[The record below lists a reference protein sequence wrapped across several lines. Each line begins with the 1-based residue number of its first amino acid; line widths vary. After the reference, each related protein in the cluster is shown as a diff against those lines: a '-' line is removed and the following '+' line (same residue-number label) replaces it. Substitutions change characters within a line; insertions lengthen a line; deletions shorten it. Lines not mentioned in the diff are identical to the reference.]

1 MWVFTY
7 KIDSQRYL
15 TKCRARLVI
24 CGNQQAAGDLPT
36 RATTLASSAFRTL
49 MAIVARFD
57 LKTIQLDAVNAFVHC
72 HLDEVVYMRP
82 PPYYSFHDDY
92 STHGS
97 RRTPSAVPSVTP
109 NS

>member
-7 KIDSQRYL
+7 KLDSQCYL
-15 TKCRARLVI
+15 TKCRAQLII
-24 CGNQQAAGDLPT
+24 CRNQQAAGELPT

-57 LKTIQLDAVNAFVHC
+57 LETIQLDAVNAFMHC
-72 HLDEVVYMRP
+72 HLDEVVYMQLP
-82 PPYYSFHDDY
+82 SYYFFYNDY

-97 RRTPSAVPSVTP
+97 
-109 NS
+109 